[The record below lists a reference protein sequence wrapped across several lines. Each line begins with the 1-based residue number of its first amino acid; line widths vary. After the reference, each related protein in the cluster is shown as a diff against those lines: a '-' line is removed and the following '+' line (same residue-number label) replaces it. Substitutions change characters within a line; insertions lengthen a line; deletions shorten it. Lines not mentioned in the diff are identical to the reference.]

1 MKRSNLSKA
10 IGAGIIAAGL
20 AIVPT
25 HLPAS
30 AQTDPAPGTNSR
42 TTTTTTIPST
52 DAQTAPAPATNST
65 TTTTT
70 IPRSDVYNADADRG
84 FDWGWLGLLGL
95 TGLFGLIPRKRE
107 ETVRYTTTT
116 GDRDP
121 AVRTDY
127 R

>member
-1 MKRSNLSKA
+1 MKRSDLSKA

-20 AIVPT
+20 ALAPA

-30 AQTDPAPGTNSR
+30 AQTDTTGGTTNG
-42 TTTTTTIPST
+42 
-52 DAQTAPAPATNST
+52 TNST
-65 TTTTT
+65 TTTTG
-70 IPRSDVYNADADRG
+70 SDVATAETDRD

-95 TGLFGLIPRKRE
+95 SGLLGLIPRKRE
-107 ETVRYTTTT
+107 ENVRYTTTT

>member
-1 MKRSNLSKA
+1 MKGSDLSKA

-20 AIVPT
+20 ALAPA

-30 AQTDPAPGTNSR
+30 AQTDTTGGTTNG
-42 TTTTTTIPST
+42 
-52 DAQTAPAPATNST
+52 TNST
-65 TTTTT
+65 TTTTG
-70 IPRSDVYNADADRG
+70 SDVATAETDRD

-95 TGLFGLIPRKRE
+95 SGLLGLIPRKRE
-107 ETVRYTTTT
+107 ENVRYTTTT

>member
-1 MKRSNLSKA
+1 MKRSDLSKA

-20 AIVPT
+20 ALAPA

-30 AQTDPAPGTNSR
+30 AQTDTTGGTNN
-42 TTTTTTIPST
+42 TTTTTTG
-52 DAQTAPAPATNST
+52 
-65 TTTTT
+65 
-70 IPRSDVYNADADRG
+70 SDVASADADRD

-95 TGLFGLIPRKRE
+95 SGLFGLIPRKRE
-107 ETVRYTTTT
+107 ENVRYTTTT

>member
-1 MKRSNLSKA
+1 MKRSDLSKA

-20 AIVPT
+20 ALAPA

-30 AQTDPAPGTNSR
+30 AQTDTTGGTNN
-42 TTTTTTIPST
+42 TTTTTT
-52 DAQTAPAPATNST
+52 
-65 TTTTT
+65 
-70 IPRSDVYNADADRG
+70 PRSDVYNAETDRD

-95 TGLFGLIPRKRE
+95 SGLLGLIPRKRE
-107 ETVRYTTTT
+107 ENVRYTSTTSE
-116 GDRDP
+116 REP

>member
-1 MKRSNLSKA
+1 MKGSDLSKA

-20 AIVPT
+20 ALAPA

-30 AQTDPAPGTNSR
+30 AQTDTTGGTTNG
-42 TTTTTTIPST
+42 
-52 DAQTAPAPATNST
+52 TNST
-65 TTTTT
+65 TTTTG
-70 IPRSDVYNADADRG
+70 SDVASADNDI
-84 FDWGWLGLLGL
+84 DWGWLGLLGL
-95 TGLFGLIPRKRE
+95 SGLLGLIPRKRE
-107 ETVRYTTTT
+107 ENVRHTTTT

>member
-1 MKRSNLSKA
+1 MKRSDLSKA

-20 AIVPT
+20 ALAPA

-30 AQTDPAPGTNSR
+30 AQTDTTGGTTGGTNN
-42 TTTTTTIPST
+42 TTTTTTG
-52 DAQTAPAPATNST
+52 
-65 TTTTT
+65 
-70 IPRSDVYNADADRG
+70 SDVATADTDRD

-95 TGLFGLIPRKRE
+95 SGLFGLIPRKRNE
-107 ETVRYTTTT
+107 ENVRYTTTT

-121 AVRTDY
+121 AVRTDH

>member
-1 MKRSNLSKA
+1 MKRSDLSKA

-20 AIVPT
+20 ALAPA

-30 AQTDPAPGTNSR
+30 AQTDTTGGTNN
-42 TTTTTTIPST
+42 TTTTTTG
-52 DAQTAPAPATNST
+52 
-65 TTTTT
+65 
-70 IPRSDVYNADADRG
+70 SDVASAETDRD

-95 TGLFGLIPRKRE
+95 SGLLGLIPRKRE
-107 ETVRYTTTT
+107 ENVRYTTTT

>member
-1 MKRSNLSKA
+1 MKRSDLSKA

-20 AIVPT
+20 ALAPA

-30 AQTDPAPGTNSR
+30 AQTDTTGGTNN
-42 TTTTTTIPST
+42 TTTTTTG
-52 DAQTAPAPATNST
+52 
-65 TTTTT
+65 
-70 IPRSDVYNADADRG
+70 SDVATADADRD

-95 TGLFGLIPRKRE
+95 SGLFGLIPRKRE
-107 ETVRYTTTT
+107 ENVRYTTTT

-121 AVRTDY
+121 AVRTDH

>member
-1 MKRSNLSKA
+1 MKRSDLSKA

-20 AIVPT
+20 AIAPA

-30 AQTDPAPGTNSR
+30 AQTD
-42 TTTTTTIPST
+42 TTGG
-52 DAQTAPAPATNST
+52 TNST

-70 IPRSDVYNADADRG
+70 PRSDVDNAETDRD

-95 TGLFGLIPRKRE
+95 SGLLGLIPKKRE
-107 ETVRYTTTT
+107 ETVRHTTTT
-116 GDRDP
+116 TDRDP

>member
-1 MKRSNLSKA
+1 MKRSDLSKA

-20 AIVPT
+20 ALAPAQM
-25 HLPAS
+25 PAS
-30 AQTDPAPGTNSR
+30 AQTDTTGGTTGGTNN
-42 TTTTTTIPST
+42 TTTTTSPS
-52 DAQTAPAPATNST
+52 
-65 TTTTT
+65 
-70 IPRSDVYNADADRG
+70 SDVASADADNG

-95 TGLFGLIPRKRE
+95 SGLLGLIPRKRE
-107 ETVRYTTTT
+107 ENVRYTTTTT

>member
-1 MKRSNLSKA
+1 MKRSDLSKA

-20 AIVPT
+20 AIVPGN
-25 HLPAS
+25 LPAS
-30 AQTDPAPGTNSR
+30 AQTDTAPG
-42 TTTTTTIPST
+42 
-52 DAQTAPAPATNST
+52 TNST

-70 IPRSDVYNADADRG
+70 PRSDVYNADTDRD

-95 TGLFGLIPRKRE
+95 SGLFGLIPRKRE
-107 ETVRYTTTT
+107 ENVRYTTTT

>member
-1 MKRSNLSKA
+1 MKRSDLSKA

-20 AIVPT
+20 ALAPA

-30 AQTDPAPGTNSR
+30 AQTDTTGGTNN
-42 TTTTTTIPST
+42 TTTTTT
-52 DAQTAPAPATNST
+52 
-65 TTTTT
+65 
-70 IPRSDVYNADADRG
+70 PRSDVYNAETDRD

-95 TGLFGLIPRKRE
+95 SGLLGLIPKKRE
-107 ETVRYTTTT
+107 ENVRYTTTT
-116 GDRDP
+116 ADRDP

>member
-1 MKRSNLSKA
+1 MKRSDLSKA
-10 IGAGIIAAGL
+10 IGAGILAAGL
-20 AIVPT
+20 AMVPGN
-25 HLPAS
+25 LPAS
-30 AQTDPAPGTNSR
+30 AQTDTTGGT
-42 TTTTTTIPST
+42 TGG
-52 DAQTAPAPATNST
+52 TNST

-70 IPRSDVYNADADRG
+70 TPRSDVYNAETDRD

-95 TGLFGLIPRKRE
+95 SGLLGLIPRKRE
-107 ETVRYTTTT
+107 ENVRYTTTT

>member
-1 MKRSNLSKA
+1 MKRSDLSKA

-20 AIVPT
+20 ALAPA

-30 AQTDPAPGTNSR
+30 AQTDTTGGTNN
-42 TTTTTTIPST
+42 TTTTTTG
-52 DAQTAPAPATNST
+52 
-65 TTTTT
+65 
-70 IPRSDVYNADADRG
+70 SDVASAETDRD

-95 TGLFGLIPRKRE
+95 SGLFGLIPRKRE
-107 ETVRYTTTT
+107 ENVRYTTTT

-121 AVRTDY
+121 AVRTDH

>member
-1 MKRSNLSKA
+1 MKRSDLSKA

-20 AIVPT
+20 ALAPA

-30 AQTDPAPGTNSR
+30 AQTDTTGGTNN
-42 TTTTTTIPST
+42 TTTTTG
-52 DAQTAPAPATNST
+52 
-65 TTTTT
+65 
-70 IPRSDVYNADADRG
+70 SDVASADTDRD

-95 TGLFGLIPRKRE
+95 SGLLGLIPRKRE
-107 ETVRYTTTT
+107 ENVRYTTTT

-121 AVRTDY
+121 AVRTDH

>member
-1 MKRSNLSKA
+1 MKRSDLSKA

-20 AIVPT
+20 ALAPA

-30 AQTDPAPGTNSR
+30 AQTDTTGGTTSG
-42 TTTTTTIPST
+42 
-52 DAQTAPAPATNST
+52 TNST

-70 IPRSDVYNADADRG
+70 PGSDVYNAETDRD

-95 TGLFGLIPRKRE
+95 SGLLGLIPRKRE
-107 ETVRYTTTT
+107 ENVRYTTTT
-116 GDRDP
+116 SDREP
-121 AVRTDY
+121 AARSDY

>member
-1 MKRSNLSKA
+1 MKRSDLSKA

-20 AIVPT
+20 ALVPA

-30 AQTDPAPGTNSR
+30 AQTDTTGGTNN
-42 TTTTTTIPST
+42 TTTTTTG
-52 DAQTAPAPATNST
+52 
-65 TTTTT
+65 
-70 IPRSDVYNADADRG
+70 SDVATADADRD

-95 TGLFGLIPRKRE
+95 SGLFGLIPRKRE
-107 ETVRYTTTT
+107 ENVRYTTTT

-121 AVRTDY
+121 SVRTDY

>member
-1 MKRSNLSKA
+1 MKRSDLSKA

-20 AIVPT
+20 AILPA

-30 AQTDPAPGTNSR
+30 AQTNTAPGTNSR
-42 TTTTTTIPST
+42 DTTTTTT
-52 DAQTAPAPATNST
+52 TA
-65 TTTTT
+65 
-70 IPRSDVYNADADRG
+70 PRSDVYSTDRD

-95 TGLFGLIPRKRE
+95 SGLLGLMPRKRE
-107 ETVRYTTTT
+107 ENVRYTTTT

>member
-1 MKRSNLSKA
+1 MKRSDLSKA

-20 AIVPT
+20 ALAPA

-30 AQTDPAPGTNSR
+30 AQTDTTGGTTSG
-42 TTTTTTIPST
+42 
-52 DAQTAPAPATNST
+52 TNST

-70 IPRSDVYNADADRG
+70 PRSDVYNAETDRD

-95 TGLFGLIPRKRE
+95 SGLLGLIPRKRE
-107 ETVRYTTTT
+107 ENVRYTTTT
-116 GDRDP
+116 SDREP
-121 AVRTDY
+121 AARTDY

>member
-1 MKRSNLSKA
+1 MKCSDLSKV

-20 AIVPT
+20 ALAPA

-30 AQTDPAPGTNSR
+30 AQTD
-42 TTTTTTIPST
+42 TTGG
-52 DAQTAPAPATNST
+52 TNST
-65 TTTTT
+65 TTKTT
-70 IPRSDVYNADADRG
+70 PGSDVASADADRG

-95 TGLFGLIPRKRE
+95 SGFFGLIPRKRE
-107 ETVRYTTTT
+107 ENVRYTTTT
-116 GDRDP
+116 GDHDP

>member
-1 MKRSNLSKA
+1 MKRSDLSKA

-20 AIVPT
+20 ALAPA

-30 AQTDPAPGTNSR
+30 AQTDTTGGT
-42 TTTTTTIPST
+42 TGG
-52 DAQTAPAPATNST
+52 TNST

-70 IPRSDVYNADADRG
+70 GSDVAGADNNG
-84 FDWGWLGLLGL
+84 GTDWGWLGLLGL
-95 TGLFGLIPRKRE
+95 SGLFGLIPRKRE
-107 ETVRYTTTT
+107 ENVRYTTTT

>member
-1 MKRSNLSKA
+1 MKRSDLSKA

-20 AIVPT
+20 ALAPA

-30 AQTDPAPGTNSR
+30 AQTDTTGGT
-42 TTTTTTIPST
+42 TGG
-52 DAQTAPAPATNST
+52 TNST

-70 IPRSDVYNADADRG
+70 GSDVAGTETDRD

-95 TGLFGLIPRKRE
+95 SGLFGLIPRKRE
-107 ETVRYTTTT
+107 ENVRYTTTT

>member
-1 MKRSNLSKA
+1 MKRSDLSKA

-20 AIVPT
+20 ALAPA

-30 AQTDPAPGTNSR
+30 AQTDTTGGTTSG
-42 TTTTTTIPST
+42 
-52 DAQTAPAPATNST
+52 TNST

-70 IPRSDVYNADADRG
+70 PRSDVYNAETDRD

-95 TGLFGLIPRKRE
+95 SGLLGLIPRKRE
-107 ETVRYTTTT
+107 ENVRYTTTT
-116 GDRDP
+116 TDREP
-121 AVRTDY
+121 AVRSDY

>member
-1 MKRSNLSKA
+1 MKCSDLSKV

-20 AIVPT
+20 ALAPA

-30 AQTDPAPGTNSR
+30 AQTD
-42 TTTTTTIPST
+42 TTGG
-52 DAQTAPAPATNST
+52 TNST

-70 IPRSDVYNADADRG
+70 AGSDVASADADRD

-95 TGLFGLIPRKRE
+95 SGLFGLIPRKRE
-107 ETVRYTTTT
+107 ENVRYTTTT

>member
-1 MKRSNLSKA
+1 MKRSDLSKA

-20 AIVPT
+20 ALAPA

-30 AQTDPAPGTNSR
+30 AQTD
-42 TTTTTTIPST
+42 TTGG
-52 DAQTAPAPATNST
+52 TNST

-70 IPRSDVYNADADRG
+70 GSDVAGADADRD

-95 TGLFGLIPRKRE
+95 SGLFGLIPRKRE
-107 ETVRYTTTT
+107 ENVRYTTTT

>member
-1 MKRSNLSKA
+1 MKRSDLSKA

-20 AIVPT
+20 ALAPA

-30 AQTDPAPGTNSR
+30 AQTDTTGGT
-42 TTTTTTIPST
+42 TGG
-52 DAQTAPAPATNST
+52 TNST
-65 TTTTT
+65 TTTTKG
-70 IPRSDVYNADADRG
+70 SDVASADTDRD

-95 TGLFGLIPRKRE
+95 SGLFGLIPRKRE
-107 ETVRYTTTT
+107 ENVRYTTTT

-121 AVRTDY
+121 AVRTDH

>member
-1 MKRSNLSKA
+1 MKRSDLSKA

-20 AIVPT
+20 ALAPA

-30 AQTDPAPGTNSR
+30 AQTDTTGGTTGGTNN
-42 TTTTTTIPST
+42 TTTTTSG
-52 DAQTAPAPATNST
+52 
-65 TTTTT
+65 
-70 IPRSDVYNADADRG
+70 SDVAGTGTNQD
-84 FDWGWLGLLGL
+84 FDWGWLGLIGL
-95 TGLFGLIPRKRE
+95 SGLLGLIPRKRE
-107 ETVRYTTTT
+107 ENVHYTTTT

>member
-1 MKRSNLSKA
+1 MKRSDLSKA

-20 AIVPT
+20 ALAPA

-30 AQTDPAPGTNSR
+30 AQTD
-42 TTTTTTIPST
+42 TTGG
-52 DAQTAPAPATNST
+52 TNST

-70 IPRSDVYNADADRG
+70 PRSDVYNAENDRD

-95 TGLFGLIPRKRE
+95 SGLLGLIPKKRE
-107 ETVRYTTTT
+107 ENVRYTTTT
-116 GDRDP
+116 ADRDP